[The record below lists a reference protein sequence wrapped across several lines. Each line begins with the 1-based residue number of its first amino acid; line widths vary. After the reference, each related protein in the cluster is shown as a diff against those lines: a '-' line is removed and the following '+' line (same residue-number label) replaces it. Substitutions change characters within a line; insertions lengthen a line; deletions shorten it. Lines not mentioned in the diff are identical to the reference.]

1 MNMQTI
7 QNSFIQSSTYRDL
20 PITQLQ
26 ESPFNPRKR
35 FAESSLEE
43 LAQSIRAQG
52 VLAPLLVRELEPEH
66 FEIVA
71 GSRRFRASQLARLE
85 QVPVRI
91 VTLSD
96 AEAQLAMAVE
106 NLQRE
111 DVHPLEEARA
121 FANLLQQQYDIAT
134 IASKVGRGERF
145 VAERIRLNELIPAV
159 AEAFLEDKITVGHAL
174 PIAKLPASQQP
185 EAFNAAFR
193 RMWTTQG
200 DTQTLV
206 PVKELASWIETNIL
220 LDLTVAAFDCHDRSL
235 LPEAGSCD
243 ECPKRTGANTLLFP
257 GEAPDSCLDKQCYAA
272 KTDRH
277 IARALEQKPELVQI
291 SSSWGSR
298 NGAALGR
305 NRYVEVTPSK
315 NGNVSKAAQKRC
327 SHLTKGIVV
336 DGGSRGQ
343 ILTICAEPGCT
354 VHHTQ
359 AQESRQAA
367 EKARQEQ
374 RKQNEKRKLELTT
387 RHRVLAA
394 VLAKVSAPLSK
405 PDLILVATA
414 LLERLI
420 PEYAHSLA
428 IRHKLIA
435 SEDQSRS
442 ANDTRLIKEHLK
454 TLDETGLGRFLIEA
468 SVIDS
473 ATNPYVEGELLDAAA
488 KRYRVDVKKIAESM
502 AAEFATK
509 QKKRE
514 ERRTTAAP
522 KAQQGKPRN
531 KAKSKS

>member
-1 MNMQTI
+1 MNMQAI
-7 QNSFIQSSTYRDL
+7 QNSSIQTSTYRDL
-20 PITQLQ
+20 PLTQLQ

-35 FAESSLEE
+35 FEQTSLEE

-52 VLAPLLVRELEPEH
+52 VLAPLLVRELEPER

-71 GSRRFRASQLARLE
+71 GSRRFRASQIAGLE

-91 VTLSD
+91 VNLSD

-134 IASKVGRGERF
+134 IAAKVGRSERF

-174 PIAKLPASQQP
+174 LIAKLLASQQP

-193 RMWTTQG
+193 RIWTTQG
-200 DTQTLV
+200 DVQTLV

-220 LDLTVAAFDCHDRSL
+220 LDLTAAAFDRHDGSL

-298 NGAALGR
+298 NGGPLGR
-305 NRYVEVTPSK
+305 NRYVEVTPAK
-315 NGNVSKAAQKRC
+315 NGNASKAAQKRC

-359 AQESRQAA
+359 AQQSQQAA
-367 EKARQEQ
+367 EKARLEQ

-394 VLAKVSAPLSK
+394 VLAKVPAPLSK
-405 PDLILVATA
+405 PDLILIASA
-414 LLERLI
+414 LLQRLL

-428 IRHKLIA
+428 IRHKLVA
-435 SEDQSRS
+435 SEDYGRS
-442 ANDTRLIKEHLK
+442 GNDTRLLEDYLK
-454 TLDETGLGRFLIEA
+454 GLDENALCRFLIEIA
-468 SVIDS
+468 LFES
-473 ATNPYVEGELLDAAA
+473 ATNPYAAHEPLEAAA
-488 KRYRVDVKKIAESM
+488 KRYRVNMEKVAESVT
-502 AAEFATK
+502 AEFAAK

-514 ERRTTAAP
+514 ERKAAASSGARP
-522 KAQQGKPRN
+522 
-531 KAKSKS
+531 AKSRQTRKRRT

>member
-1 MNMQTI
+1 MQTI
-7 QNSFIQSSTYRDL
+7 QNSSNQNSIYRDL
-20 PITQLQ
+20 PLSQLQ

-35 FAESSLEE
+35 FEQTSLEE

-52 VLAPLLVRELEPEH
+52 VLAPLLVRELGPER

-71 GSRRFRASQLARLE
+71 GSRRFRASQIASLE

-91 VTLSD
+91 VNLSD

-121 FANLLQQQYDIAT
+121 FANLLQQQYDLAT
-134 IASKVGRGERF
+134 IAAKVGRSERF
-145 VAERIRLNELIPAV
+145 VAERIRLNELISSI
-159 AEAFLEDKITVGHAL
+159 AEAFLENKITVGHAL
-174 PIAKLPASQQP
+174 LIAKLPASQQP
-185 EAFNAAFR
+185 EAFAAAFR

-200 DTQTLV
+200 DVQTLV
-206 PVKELASWIETNIL
+206 PVKELAAWIDTNIL
-220 LDLTVAAFDCHDRSL
+220 LDLAVAPFDRRDAAL

-243 ECPKRTGANTLLFP
+243 NCPKRTGVNTLLFP
-257 GEAPDSCLDKQCYAA
+257 GDAPDSCLDKQCYAA

-277 IARALEQKPELVQI
+277 IALALEQKPDLVQI
-291 SSSWGSR
+291 SSAWGSHA
-298 NGAALGR
+298 GGPLGR
-305 NRYVEVTPSK
+305 NRYVEVTAAK
-315 NGNVSKAAQKRC
+315 NGNGAKPAQKRC

-343 ILTICAEPGCT
+343 VLTICAEPSCT

-367 EKARQEQ
+367 EKARFEQ

-394 VLAKVSAPLSK
+394 VLAKVSAPLVK
-405 PDLILVATA
+405 PDLILIATA
-414 LLERLI
+414 LLDRLI

-442 ANDTRLIKEHLK
+442 ANDTRLMKEHLK
-454 TLDETGLGRFLIEA
+454 RLDETGLSRFLIET
-468 SVIDS
+468 SLIDS
-473 ATNPYVEGELLDAAA
+473 STNPYVESELLDAAA
-488 KRYRVDVKKIAESM
+488 RRYRVNVDKIAESI

-509 QKKRE
+509 QQKRE
-514 ERRTTAAP
+514 QRTATAVGSAQKVRKNTKP
-522 KAQQGKPRN
+522 K
-531 KAKSKS
+531 S